1 MANSAM
7 IHARIDAETKEE
19 VKNVLD
25 TLGLNMSEAIVLFF
39 RQVALRKGI
48 PFDISIPN
56 DATASTLRKSKRGK
70 ELHEVS
76 DVRHLMRELS
86 D

>member
-1 MANSAM
+1 MANGAM
-7 IHARIDAETKEE
+7 IHARIDAETKKE